1 MLHRSRL
8 LLLLTVLAV
17 SCSGNGGDSA
27 VDESIAVEPDHIEA
41 VAGVG
46 NYSVALKANCQ
57 WSASVSDDAGSD
69 VSWAV
74 PGRTSGSGDASVTVR
89 VLKNPL
95 KDQRTAKIVFS
106 SRGGKQAVLT
116 IVQEGVED
124 SGVTSADIRVGTFN
138 LRISTLDSE
147 SGDNGWSKR
156 RSRLMSSIRDNDFD
170 IFGMNETDETIRTAL
185 AGEFSDTY
193 TFWYFSPYR
202 QDGNAAAGLAAQGI
216 AFKTSKFV
224 ISDKHYF
231 WASDN
236 PDQQSLNDKGNT
248 EGATPHSRGACCAMF
263 THKASGA
270 RFFFMVNHGILN
282 DDDNAKYAYVYID
295 REKMYNPQGL
305 PSIFVGDMNCE
316 PSEPASVTWKTWWND
331 VFDLLPSTSRSG
343 PAWTFS
349 AYTGKY
355 QRRIDFIY
363 VRGDITPLKYRCN
376 DTMYGGFAPSD
387 HFPIWADVTIPL
399 NQQ

>member
-8 LLLLTVLAV
+8 LLLLAVLAV

-41 VAGVG
+41 VAEVR
-46 NYSVALKANCQ
+46 NYSVELKANCS
-57 WSASVSDDAGSD
+57 WSASVSDEDGNV

-74 PGRTSGSGDASVTVR
+74 PNRTAGKGDASVTVR

-95 KDQRTAKIVFS
+95 PAQRTAKVVFS
-106 SRGGKQAVLT
+106 SPGGKRAALT
-116 IVQEGVED
+116 IVQDGAED

-147 SGDNGWSKR
+147 TGDNGWSKR

-185 AGEFSDTY
+185 AEEFSDTY

-202 QDGNAAAGLAAQGI
+202 QSGVATDKPAQGI

-236 PDQQSLNDKGNT
+236 PDEMSLNDKGNT
-248 EGATPHSRGACCAMF
+248 EGATLHSRGACCAMF

-270 RFFFMVNHGILN
+270 KFFFMVNHGILN
-282 DDDNAKYAYVYID
+282 DDDNAKYAQVYID

-316 PSEPASVTWKTWWND
+316 PSEPASITWKTWWND
-331 VFDLLPSTSRSG
+331 VYELLPSSARSG
-343 PAWTFS
+343 PDWTFN
-349 AYTGKY
+349 AYVSKY
-355 QRRIDFIY
+355 FRRIDFIY
-363 VRGDITPLKYRCN
+363 VRGDVTPLKYRCN
-376 DTMYGGFAPSD
+376 DTKYGGFAPSD